1 MPMTEELY
9 RQVVLADPEG
19 RWEMHRGRLREKPP
33 MSAEHGH
40 VLDELAASLY
50 AQIDRRRFRIRI
62 DHGRLART
70 DESHYIPDL
79 YVIEADRVSAA
90 RRRADPLETYRDPLP
105 LVVEI
110 WSPSTGVY
118 DVDEKIPEYQRRGD
132 LEIWCFHPIE
142 RTLRGWRRQP
152 DGSCQEFVQ
161 AHGTVKPIAL
171 PDVTIDLDMLFG
183 DDE

>member
-19 RWEMHRGRLREKPP
+19 RWELHRGRLREKPP

-50 AQIDRRRFRIRI
+50 GQIDRRRYRIRI
-62 DHGRLART
+62 DHGRIART

-79 YVIEADRVSAA
+79 YVIEAERVSAA
-90 RRRADPLETYRDPLP
+90 RRRAEPLETYRDPLP

-110 WSPSTGVY
+110 WSPSSGAY
-118 DVDEKIPEYQRRGD
+118 DVDSKIPEYRRRGD
-132 LEIWCFHPIE
+132 IEIWRLHPFE
-142 RTLRGWRRQP
+142 RTLTVWRRQA
-152 DGSCQEFVQ
+152 DGTYDECTLTSGIVE
-161 AHGTVKPIAL
+161 PIAL
-171 PDVTIDLDMLFG
+171 PGVQIDLDALFG
-183 DDE
+183 DQP